1 MGDLLMTIA
10 VVTGAAQGIGAGIAE
25 VLASHGITVALV
37 DVQRS
42 KMIEVR
48 NKIIQNGGDAAVHV
62 TDLTDSNA
70 VKALGNEIV
79 LDHGVPDILVNNA
92 GVLYF
97 QDFLEGD
104 TASWVD
110 MVQTNILGYL
120 HTMSVF
126 LPKMKREGR
135 GHIVNIGSSNSK
147 EPAAGMTVYSGSK
160 AFWLGATPALRKEL
174 RGAGIKITQVEPG
187 AVWTE
192 GVERIMEDKKFREI
206 HEKFYPKEMVE
217 VEKKMIRERMVPR
230 DIGEVVWDAIR
241 TVDRVYEQDVYVFH

>member
-1 MGDLLMTIA
+1 MTIA

-48 NKIIQNGGDAAVHV
+48 NKIIQNGGNAAVHV
-62 TDLTDSNA
+62 TDVTDSNA

-120 HTMSVF
+120 HTMGVF
-126 LPKMKREGR
+126 LPMMKREGR
-135 GHIVNIGSSNSK
+135 GHVVNIGSTNSR
-147 EPAAGMTVYSGSK
+147 EPAAGMAVYSGSK

-174 RGAGIKITQVEPG
+174 RGSGIKITQVEPG
-187 AVWTE
+187 AVGTE
-192 GVERIMEDKKFREI
+192 KILNLMEDPSFQAL
-206 HEKFYPKEMVE
+206 HEKFYPRAMVDLDRFRN
-217 VEKKMIRERMVPR
+217 RERLRPK
-230 DIGEVVWDAIR
+230 DIGEVVWNAIKAA
-241 TVDRVYEQDVYVFH
+241 DRIYEQDIYIGNKE